1 MPTISQ
7 TYQLRK
13 SGQVPAPKQ
22 RPANWSFRTEAP
34 SDWQYV
40 AEICAER
47 GEFAFS
53 DIHAEYKRLAAK
65 RAA

>member
-1 MPTISQ
+1 MTDLQILTRPTDSGSC
-7 TYQLRK
+7 K
-13 SGQVPAPKQ
+13 SQ
-22 RPANWSFRTEAP
+22 RPANWNPRTEAP

-53 DIHAEYKRLAAK
+53 DIHAEYKRLQAR

>member
-1 MPTISQ
+1 MTDFRVVRTNQAKVATP
-7 TYQLRK
+7 LHK
-13 SGQVPAPKQ
+13 
-22 RPANWSFRTEAP
+22 RTEAP

-53 DIHAEYKRLAAK
+53 DIHAEYKRLQAVRNAA
-65 RAA
+65 

>member
-1 MPTISQ
+1 MTDFRVIRTNQ
-7 TYQLRK
+7 AK
-13 SGQVPAPKQ
+13 VAAP

>member
-1 MPTISQ
+1 MTDFRLVRTNQ
-7 TYQLRK
+7 AK
-13 SGQVPAPKQ
+13 DAAP

-47 GEFAFS
+47 GEFEFS
-53 DIHAEYKRLAAK
+53 DIHAEYKRFAAK

>member
-1 MPTISQ
+1 MTDFRLVRTNQ
-7 TYQLRK
+7 AK
-13 SGQVPAPKQ
+13 VAAP
-22 RPANWSFRTEAP
+22 RPANWNPRTEAP

-53 DIHAEYKRLAAK
+53 DIHAEYKRLERSRNAA
-65 RAA
+65 

>member
-1 MPTISQ
+1 MTSTTRLTHFRAPGSG
-7 TYQLRK
+7 K
-13 SGQVPAPKQ
+13 SQ
-22 RPANWSFRTEAP
+22 RPANWNPRTEAP

-53 DIHAEYKRLAAK
+53 DIHAEYKRLQAVRNAA
-65 RAA
+65 